1 MRVRN
6 RTEDDSERQR
16 QQFVAPPGVRGPRP
30 RGGHAHRSEKI
41 RALTYGMCR
50 YAALVH
56 GALRA
61 RDGVDS
67 LRQCALQRPSNAFSS
82 CASAMGLPPSPA
94 GMAWRR
100 PKN

>member
-1 MRVRN
+1 MSGGMHVHVG
-6 RTEDDSERQR
+6 DGVERKNAVINQR
-16 QQFVAPPGVRGPRP
+16 L
-30 RGGHAHRSEKI
+30 
-41 RALTYGMCR
+41 LTYGMCWN
-50 YAALVH
+50 AALVH